1 MPKDFERK
9 DRYTIEDLIQ
19 IMEVLRGENGCPWDR
34 EQDHHS
40 IRKNFLEETYE
51 VLEAIDSEDP
61 ELLREELGDVLLQ
74 VVFHARMEEEQG
86 RFDFDDVAN
95 DICQKLMI
103 RHPHIFGDIK
113 VSSSEQ
119 VLVNWDKIKQAT
131 KGQKTATET
140 LENVPKV
147 LPALMR
153 SGKVQQRA
161 SRAGFDYTDV
171 SGALCDLKSEIA
183 ELEQAISEGRKDHC
197 REEMGD
203 LFFAAVNVSRFLD
216 IDAEECLGQATDK
229 FIDRFAVVERLAEQ
243 NGVDMKRTDL
253 AQLNDLWKEAKKQLS
268 NG

>member
-1 MPKDFERK
+1 MPQDFERK
-9 DRYTIEDLIQ
+9 DRYKMEDLIK

-51 VLEAIDSEDP
+51 VLEAIDNEDP
-61 ELLREELGDVLLQ
+61 KLLREELGDVLLQ

-95 DICQKLMI
+95 DICQKLII

-113 VSSSEQ
+113 VSSAGQ

-153 SGKVQQRA
+153 AGKVQQRA
-161 SRAGFDYTDV
+161 ARAGFDYDGVT
-171 SGALCDLKSEIA
+171 GALADLKSEIA
-183 ELEQAISEGRKDHC
+183 ELEEAIAKGEKAQC

-216 IDAEECLGQATDK
+216 ADAEETLSEATDK
-229 FIDRFAVVERLAEQ
+229 FIRRFAVVEQLAKQ
-243 NGVDMKRTDL
+243 NGVDMKQSDL
-253 AQLNDLWKEAKKQLS
+253 AQLDVLWKEAKKQLS